1 MQLCC
6 AAATLAVIG
15 LRQIGQLEIN
25 CESFGELV
33 GIFDGEIGNDGARL
47 GHQIVAVFLLF
58 GLAMLDQKAAEMFDH
73 VQQGFAGLLY
83 EDTAQQ
89 DSQGAN
95 ITAERE
101 VLWRSPRSRQSA
113 PKDGLVGRP

>member
-1 MQLCC
+1 
-6 AAATLAVIG
+6 
-15 LRQIGQLEIN
+15 
-25 CESFGELV
+25 
-33 GIFDGEIGNDGARL
+33 
-47 GHQIVAVFLLF
+47 
-58 GLAMLDQKAAEMFDH
+58 MFDH

-101 VLWRSPRSRQSA
+101 FFGGVR
-113 PKDGLVGRP
+113 GLGSQLRKTDLLVVRCP

>member
-1 MQLCC
+1 
-6 AAATLAVIG
+6 
-15 LRQIGQLEIN
+15 
-25 CESFGELV
+25 
-33 GIFDGEIGNDGARL
+33 
-47 GHQIVAVFLLF
+47 
-58 GLAMLDQKAAEMFDH
+58 MLDQKAAEMFDH

-101 VLWRSPRSRQSA
+101 FFGGVR
-113 PKDGLVGRP
+113 GLGSQLRKTDLLVVGCP